1 MDQNGSVVRFRP
13 LMRVGMAHQSV
24 AENNGRTEA
33 LLGDLAA
40 KKKWPHDALKRFAT
54 DNQLESEAVCGP
66 NHL

>member
-1 MDQNGSVVRFRP
+1 
-13 LMRVGMAHQSV
+13 MRVGMAHQSV